1 MIDVQNLFF
10 SYTDAPPW
18 VLKSLDLL
26 VQKGEYISVVG
37 DNGSGKSTLMR
48 LLLGFLRPTR
58 GHVHVGTKNIGYV
71 PQRRDAMIDHGFP
84 ITLKESLTAYRRL
97 KSLSAESVSDV
108 LNLIRMDQMSD
119 HLMGN
124 LSGGQ
129 QQKVLIGR
137 ALLGRPDLLILDEPS
152 TGIDQASQK
161 EIYALLLDISRK
173 IGTTI
178 VSVEHNLEAAVTNS
192 TKIYH
197 LHGGSGHMCSP
208 EQYRDE
214 YLTKG

>member
-1 MIDVQNLFF
+1 MIDVQNLFY

-18 VLKSLDLL
+18 VLKSLDLSVL
-26 VQKGEYISVVG
+26 KGEYISVVG

-58 GHVHVGTKNIGYV
+58 GQIRIGTKNIGYV

-97 KSLSAESVSDV
+97 KSLTAQSVSDV

-119 HLMGN
+119 QLMGN

-137 ALLGRPDLLILDEPS
+137 ALLGKPDLLILDEPS

-161 EIYALLLDISRK
+161 EIYALLLDISKK